1 MSRLTK
7 FILDGGATVT
17 TTFSGTHCLGILC
30 VVNLKLIGTKKNKKI
45 WEKHLE
51 MVQTHF
57 IEPSSDEDVIIGSFL
72 TMSID
77 KDANTLNRKDCPEY
91 PREGEKQITEKCS
104 NA

>member
-1 MSRLTK
+1 
-7 FILDGGATVT
+7 
-17 TTFSGTHCLGILC
+17 
-30 VVNLKLIGTKKNKKI
+30 
-45 WEKHLE
+45 